1 MSTSHHQ
8 FNMKIKVLLGSIR
21 LDKKVYETGQTLEID
36 DQQAKAIIREGVAEE
51 FVPEVAKPE
60 AKPEKPKKVE
70 VKEKEVVKEAD
81 EVEPTI
87 DWTAKEILEYGISR
101 GLDDLDGKTKA
112 DMLKIIKESKK

>member
-1 MSTSHHQ
+1 
-8 FNMKIKVLLGSIR
+8 MKIKVLLGSIR

-51 FVPEVAKPE
+51 VLQEVAKPE

-70 VKEKEVVKEAD
+70 VKKETAKPKIE
-81 EVEPTI
+81 EVQPAI
-87 DWTAKEILEYGISR
+87 DWTAKEILEFGVSKGIE
-101 GLDDLDGKTKA
+101 DLEGKTKE